1 MAARASRSALSTAT
15 ASQEASRESFART
28 AEREVAEAE
37 DRADPVPA
45 AQARGIAPSDAD
57 ASKEKPREND
67 PVVPFVALS
76 QPRFICRV

>member
-15 ASQEASRESFART
+15 ASQEASASRERF
-28 AEREVAEAE
+28 EVAEAE

-57 ASKEKPREND
+57 VSKEKPREND
-67 PVVPFVALS
+67 PVAPFVALS
-76 QPRFICRV
+76 QPLFMY